1 MLSPFGNNSP
11 SFVIAVTAVVVA
23 VVGYAGWSYFRPG
36 PYAVS
41 EHIVREFVATMSGE
55 VREFRGELRELKR
68 SAKGNAKQVDA
79 AIVEIDKL
87 VARTTESVE
96 QRLDEAYDELH
107 ELEIRLRTTRN
118 RRKRLDTRATEAT
131 ELISDLAE
139 EAKEKLRE

>member
-1 MLSPFGNNSP
+1 MRSPFGNNSP

-55 VREFRGELRELKR
+55 VREFRGDLRGLKR
-68 SAKGNAKQVDA
+68 KAKGDAKQVDA
-79 AIVEIDKL
+79 VIVEIDQL

-107 ELEIRLRTTRN
+107 ELDIRLRTQRN
-118 RRKRLDTRATEAT
+118 RRKRLNARATEAT

-139 EAKEKLRE
+139 EVKEKLRQ